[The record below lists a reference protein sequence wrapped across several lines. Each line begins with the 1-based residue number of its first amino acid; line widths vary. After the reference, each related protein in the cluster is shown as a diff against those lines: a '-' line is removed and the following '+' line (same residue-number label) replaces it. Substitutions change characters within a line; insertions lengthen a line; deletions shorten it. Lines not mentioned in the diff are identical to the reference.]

1 MATVSFGYVNSW
13 DAGYPFGGNYWSDY
27 DGGDSDGDGIGD
39 TPYYIDEGN
48 VDHYPLMGLFRS
60 FDASLGSSVDI
71 FSNSTITDFK
81 YFESNGTI
89 IMHVSNSTS
98 DQTYG
103 FCRVAIPH
111 SLIQPPYIIMVNDAQ
126 VDYDTI
132 FENETL
138 SIIYFEYHHSI
149 VEITIVPEILN
160 VAILPLLM
168 LSLMLVIIWA
178 GKRAKPKIYG

>member
-1 MATVSFGYVNSW
+1 
-13 DAGYPFGGNYWSDY
+13 
-27 DGGDSDGDGIGD
+27 
-39 TPYYIDEGN
+39 
-48 VDHYPLMGLFRS
+48 
-60 FDASLGSSVDI
+60 
-71 FSNSTITDFK
+71 
-81 YFESNGTI
+81 
-89 IMHVSNSTS
+89 
-98 DQTYG
+98 
-103 FCRVAIPH
+103 
-111 SLIQPPYIIMVNDAQ
+111 MVNDAQ